1 MVVWL
6 LGFSLRKQAKLSRRM
21 LLRKNEWKHVKSGS
35 LGRSFL
41 AFNGSSTYEL
51 IGRQI
56 NNIFIKNLVLSNK
69 STSAQISHYSPQ
81 DIFGVWLLIIWVL
94 IINTKNFGQK

>member
-1 MVVWL
+1 MKTCEEWKPWL
-6 LGFSLRKQAKLSRRM
+6 LLFGL
-21 LLRKNEWKHVKSGS
+21 N
-35 LGRSFL
+35 
-41 AFNGSSTYEL
+41 NGSTYEL

-81 DIFGVWLLIIWVL
+81 DIFG
-94 IINTKNFGQK
+94 